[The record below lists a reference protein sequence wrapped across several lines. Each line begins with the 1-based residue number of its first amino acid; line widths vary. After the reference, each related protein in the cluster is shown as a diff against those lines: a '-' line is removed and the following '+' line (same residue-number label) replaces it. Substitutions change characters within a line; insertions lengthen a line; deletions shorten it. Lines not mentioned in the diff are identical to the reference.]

1 MDTSVKFSNG
11 LRMPM
16 LGLGTWTS
24 PPDKMK
30 LAVGAA
36 LETGYRHIDC
46 AFVYSSEKEI
56 GNALEEYM
64 KKLSLKRED
73 LFITSKPGD
82 AMFPKL
88 ADGINLDIDK
98 VPLMDTWKAMEKLV
112 DDGLVKSIGL
122 SNFNRRQ
129 IDLIM
134 NNGRIKPVN
143 LQVEIHANFPNTKLV
158 NYAHSVGLTV
168 TAYSPLGSPTASPGA
183 TNLLTE
189 QWVCDIAKRHKK
201 TPGQVLLRY
210 LLQRNL
216 VVVPKSV
223 TPARI
228 VENSQ
233 IFDFHLSDD
242 EMQVLNTKGLNE
254 RQLQAVDMK
263 LSEEY
268 PFDDEF

>member
-1 MDTSVKFSNG
+1 
-11 LRMPM
+11 
-16 LGLGTWTS
+16 
-24 PPDKMK
+24 
-30 LAVGAA
+30 
-36 LETGYRHIDC
+36 
-46 AFVYSSEKEI
+46 
-56 GNALEEYM
+56 
-64 KKLSLKRED
+64 
-73 LFITSKPGD
+73 
-82 AMFPKL
+82 
-88 ADGINLDIDK
+88 
-98 VPLMDTWKAMEKLV
+98 MEKLV
-112 DDGLVKSIGL
+112 DDGL
-122 SNFNRRQ
+122 

-168 TAYSPLGSPTASPGA
+168 TAYAPLGSPGASPGA
-183 TNLLTE
+183 ANLLTE

-233 IFDFHLSDD
+233 ACGESTSVPANRHEIVGGISFWRRILI
-242 EMQVLNTKGLNE
+242 QPV
-254 RQLQAVDMK
+254 
-263 LSEEY
+263 
-268 PFDDEF
+268 